1 VAPEVRR
8 IAGEA
13 ARVFETDL
21 GCTVEEA
28 SPGWDDPAEAFFGV
42 MALETDLKGMRQL
55 VDRYADNM
63 SPHLVDFIRRPW
75 TAEDLTNAN
84 VQRKAVVNRMWR
96 FMRRYDLL
104 LTPTLTCPP
113 FAVHMQGPEKIEGR
127 IVSPFQ
133 WLAFTYPINMTG
145 QPATS
150 VPAGWTEDG
159 LPIGLQIVGRHL
171 DDPSVLRA
179 SAAFE
184 AARPWQDRQPP
195 LLAELGL

>member
-1 VAPEVRR
+1 
-8 IAGEA
+8 
-13 ARVFETDL
+13 
-21 GCTVEEA
+21 
-28 SPGWDDPAEAFFGV
+28 
-42 MALETDLKGMRQL
+42 
-55 VDRYADNM
+55 
-63 SPHLVDFIRRPW
+63 
-75 TAEDLTNAN
+75 
-84 VQRKAVVNRMWR
+84 
-96 FMRRYDLL
+96 MRRYDLL

-145 QPATS
+145 QPAAS

-159 LPIGLQIVGRHL
+159 LPVGLQIVGRHL

-179 SAAFE
+179 SSAFE
-184 AARPWQDRQPP
+184 TARPWHDRWPP